1 MALLP
6 NQIKEKL
13 KATKPDGSTVSYLDI
28 FDTSYTTNLDYSKI
42 IDQFVRNNC
51 DSYKLVP
58 TVMLTKTMSVNYST
72 KTLVV
77 SAQDDMANVSG
88 KSYIKTYSKNEPHIW
103 KLSDSNEKNAIY
115 HEIDA
120 LGNEGEYLEISKND
134 IIESLATKEHNKE
147 VKAKKGEE
155 TDASDL
161 IIDDTLNNS
170 FCFDIGND
178 TQEEDNSIK
187 DSYEN
192 QEALAQEAAD
202 LLVHDK
208 KGNMHSDKKVTDEE
222 SKDKRAVLNKLS
234 QILKNKNIH
243 LNEDAIKKED
253 KKLC

>member
-28 FDTSYTTNLDYSKI
+28 FDTTYATNLDYSKI

-58 TVMLTKTMSVNYST
+58 TVKLTRTMSVNYST
-72 KTLVV
+72 KTLVI
-77 SAQDDMANVSG
+77 SAQDDMANVLG
-88 KSYIKTYSKNEPHIW
+88 KSYIKTYSKNESHIW
-103 KLSDSNEKNAIY
+103 KLSDSNEKNVIY

-120 LGNEGEYLEISKND
+120 LGNEGEYLEMSKNN
-134 IIESLATKEHNKE
+134 IVESLATKGHNKE
-147 VKAKKGEE
+147 AKAKKNDEI
-155 TDASDL
+155 DASDL
-161 IIDDTLNNS
+161 IIDDALNTS

-178 TQEEDNSIK
+178 TQEENSNIK
-187 DSYEN
+187 GSYEN

-202 LLVHDK
+202 LLIHDK
-208 KGNMHSDKKVTDEE
+208 KGNMHNDKKVTDEE
-222 SKDKRAVLNKLS
+222 NKDKRAILNKLS
-234 QILKNKNIH
+234 QVLKNKNIH
-243 LNEDAIKKED
+243 LNEETVKKED